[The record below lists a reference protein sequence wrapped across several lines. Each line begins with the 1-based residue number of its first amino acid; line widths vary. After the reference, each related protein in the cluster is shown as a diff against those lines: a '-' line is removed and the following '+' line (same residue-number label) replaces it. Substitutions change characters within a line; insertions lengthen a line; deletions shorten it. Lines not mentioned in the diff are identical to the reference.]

1 LFVTSGFPWGIGFP
15 NVPTTHMYRYPD
27 FGRCVVQGLWASGSS
42 ARGARNAVLIEPSL
56 VHGGEVDAIT
66 QALQKKRTLTRVL
79 HGPAAT
85 IARVQQLLDLV
96 PHDVI
101 VISSHAGDAKGERV
115 TYKYLD
121 DEGRERSLVVDHT
134 HSFGYD
140 STQDKVA
147 VTEFTRFVAL
157 DGVDWEDNVGKAAL
171 PVGSAIKSWVNLG
184 MLERGK
190 FIVHSQDIK
199 RVASSMAIQLHD
211 GPWLFVSHGFPPGS
225 APLVLNNCCW
235 SWHDIGLRMMY
246 AGARGYVG
254 ALFPVTEAE
263 AQEVGRALF
272 ETRLN
277 EPTFCGLWRAQASV
291 YGNSRRRPYVMLGLP
306 SVSLPTNTVDSTT
319 YLNAAYLDGLTQ
331 WSEKARTYKEEELR
345 ENAQRASDF
354 LAEDLQLFRK
364 VMAKMNAKGS
374 SSQVHVLGP
383 AE

>member
-1 LFVTSGFPWGIGFP
+1 
-15 NVPTTHMYRYPD
+15 
-27 FGRCVVQGLWASGSS
+27 
-42 ARGARNAVLIEPSL
+42 
-56 VHGGEVDAIT
+56 
-66 QALQKKRTLTRVL
+66 
-79 HGPAAT
+79 
-85 IARVQQLLDLV
+85 
-96 PHDVI
+96 
-101 VISSHAGDAKGERV
+101 
-115 TYKYLD
+115 
-121 DEGRERSLVVDHT
+121 
-134 HSFGYD
+134 
-140 STQDKVA
+140 
-147 VTEFTRFVAL
+147 
-157 DGVDWEDNVGKAAL
+157 
-171 PVGSAIKSWVNLG
+171 
-184 MLERGK
+184 
-190 FIVHSQDIK
+190 
-199 RVASSMAIQLHD
+199 
-211 GPWLFVSHGFPPGS
+211 
-225 APLVLNNCCW
+225 
-235 SWHDIGLRMMY
+235 MMY